1 MVVMC
6 NNGSME
12 WSDFGAFSCGWWK
25 NMRWMVELKNMGWCD
40 LRTFSC
46 LVVERKNMPLNGG
59 RTCNGWWKYGLI
71 WGFQLWMGQE
81 YAVEWWKNMQWM
93 MDVWSGVIWGLSV
106 VDVGRICCCLVE
118 EHAMDGGSAL
128 GCLRNMLLVVE
139 EDAHS
144 GYQLVFNWKWNGLKF
159 STGRIWTGAYLEHQN
174 MENVLIEL
182 SRWFSYP

>member
-1 MVVMC
+1 MC

-25 NMRWMVELKNMGWCD
+25 NMRWMVELKNMGFTD
-40 LRTFSC
+40 FQLF
-46 LVVERKNMPLNGG
+46 GG
-59 RTCNGWWKYGLI
+59 RTE
-71 WGFQLWMGQE
+71 E
-81 YAVEWWKNMQWM
+81 YAIEWWKNMQWLVE
-93 MDVWSGVIWGLSV
+93 VWSEIWGLSV

-144 GYQLVFNWKWNGLKF
+144 GYQLVCN
-159 STGRIWTGAYLEHQN
+159 
-174 MENVLIEL
+174 
-182 SRWFSYP
+182 

>member
-1 MVVMC
+1 MC

-12 WSDFGAFSCGWWK
+12 WSGVL
-25 NMRWMVELKNMGWCD
+25 WMVEEHALDGGAEEYGVVC
-40 LRTFSC
+40 C

-144 GYQLVFNWKWNGLKF
+144 GCKFAMILKKRQKMCAKNFTQLRSFLF
-159 STGRIWTGAYLEHQN
+159 SF
-174 MENVLIEL
+174 
-182 SRWFSYP
+182 FSFFHSPLF